1 MKLAPQR
8 LRICRE
14 TWYYLVVLGVVLGGA
29 FLREVNLLFVFAG
42 MLTGPLLLNWRMVG
56 SSLAKLSIKRKLPN
70 GVCAGD
76 PLVGHLEVTNS
87 RRKLGSWAITVTDS
101 LRRNGDDAVQPQTFI
116 PFVGGR
122 QTVEGTYRCRLAYRG
137 RYEVGPFELKTRFP
151 FGLFERTTI
160 VGKPESLIVFPR
172 LGRLSQRW
180 LAQHHE
186 SFEGKEQARQR
197 NSRVEGEFYGVRDWR
212 KGDSRRS
219 IHWRSSARR
228 GSWVVRQ
235 FEQPHNRDVA
245 VLIDLMIPAKGKEKE
260 LRREKLET
268 AISFAAT
275 AIADLCRQGGANL
288 LVGTTATPNQCV
300 VGPATLALLQDV
312 MNELA
317 VVEPHYDDRLNQL
330 LDTAVTELE
339 SQADI
344 ILISTAPINLDD
356 QDRFQEWY
364 NNPARRHWTR
374 WIRTVD
380 VSNPELTA
388 IFQEE

>member
-1 MKLAPQR
+1 MKPTPRR

-42 MLTGPLLLNWRMVG
+42 MLTGPLLLNWRIVT
-56 SSLAKLSIKRKLPN
+56 SSLGRLKVKRKLPS

-76 PLVGHLEVTNS
+76 PLVGYLELTNS
-87 RRKLGSWAITVTDS
+87 RRKFGSWAVTVTDS
-101 LRRNGDDAVQPQTFI
+101 LRRNGDDAVTPTTFF

-122 QTVEGTYRCRLAYRG
+122 TTVEGSYQCRLANRG
-137 RYEVGPFELKTRFP
+137 RYQVGPCKLTTRFP
-151 FGLFERTTI
+151 FGLFERTM
-160 VGKPESLIVFPR
+160 VLGEPESLIVFPR

-180 LAQHHE
+180 LARHQE

-197 NSRVEGEFYGVRDWR
+197 NSRIEGEFYGVRDWR

-235 FEQPHNRDVA
+235 YEQPHNRDVA
-245 VLIDLMIPAKGKEKE
+245 ILIDLMVPPRGKYRKQ
-260 LRREKLET
+260 RREKLET
-268 AISFAAT
+268 AISFVAT

-288 LVGTTATPNQCV
+288 MIGTTATPDRFI
-300 VGPATLALLQDV
+300 VGPASLALLQDV
-312 MNELA
+312 MYELA
-317 VVEPHYDDRLNQL
+317 IVESHEEDRFNRLLNQAVL
-330 LDTAVTELE
+330 HLD

-344 ILISTAPINLDD
+344 ILVSTAEIDLDD
-356 QDRFQEWY
+356 RDRFQEWY
-364 NNPARRHWTR
+364 DNPARRVWTR

-380 VSNPELTA
+380 VSSPQLTA